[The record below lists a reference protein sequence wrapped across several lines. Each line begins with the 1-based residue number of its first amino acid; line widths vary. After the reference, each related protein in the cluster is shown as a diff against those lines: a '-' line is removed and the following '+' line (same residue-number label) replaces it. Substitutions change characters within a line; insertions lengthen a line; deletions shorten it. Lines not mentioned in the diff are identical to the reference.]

1 MGLLKMPQ
9 KTVIKQ
15 NSKFEIKKPPMYKV
29 IIYNDDYTTM
39 QFVVDILIKI
49 FKKSAVEATQI
60 MYDVH
65 RKGIGIAGIYVY
77 DIAATKTAQAMSMA
91 RNSGFPLK
99 FSMEEE

>member
-1 MGLLKMPQ
+1 MPQ